1 MLNCKQAV
9 SIDTERQVTTR
20 NWNTLESLHVEKG
33 FLQLQATRER
43 SLRVASQA
51 CHKADKLAKFCGQA
65 EVAVAETCL
74 LKRATTQ
81 RATFVWQG
89 VSFFKLFIMIYLPM
103 WHTDVAASQTME
115 KAKAKAF
122 SAAGIAAAAVAG
134 LQQR

>member
-1 MLNCKQAV
+1 M
-9 SIDTERQVTTR
+9 
-20 NWNTLESLHVEKG
+20 EKG
-33 FLQLQATRER
+33 FLQLQATKER

-51 CHKADKLAKFCGQA
+51 CHKADRLAKFCGQA

-74 LKRATTQ
+74 LRRATTQ

-115 KAKAKAF
+115 KAKAF
-122 SAAGIAAAAVAG
+122 SAAGIAAAAVAAVAG